1 MTKRFRFLTLAALV
15 VLPLAA
21 CDEGDDTVAPA
32 ATGSVTG
39 SVTIDT
45 AGQAGVTVTLS
56 NGATATTNSSGQYT
70 ISNVP
75 LGSYTV
81 SISGQ
86 PADAAFPS
94 TTQAAVISTAGQV
107 VTVNFAGSRIRTSS
121 IIGAVTGSGGV
132 ALANV
137 TVALSGTETRSTTT
151 SAQGQYSFTG
161 LRAGAYT
168 VAITAPAGQT
178 CPTTSANVNVGA
190 GLAVVQNFS
199 CAAATTGRISGI
211 LFLDENP
218 KNDLFDGAALED
230 TLKAAN

>member
-1 MTKRFRFLTLAALV
+1 MTKRFRFLTLAALL

-21 CDEGDDTVAPA
+21 CDEGDDSVAPT

-39 SVTIDT
+39 AVTIDGT
-45 AGQAGVTVTLS
+45 GQAGVTVSLS
-56 NGATATTNSSGQYT
+56 NGKTATTNSSGQYT
-70 ISNVP
+70 ISDVA

-81 SISGQ
+81 SITGQ

-151 SAQGQYSFTG
+151 SAQGQ
-161 LRAGAYT
+161 
-168 VAITAPAGQT
+168 
-178 CPTTSANVNVGA
+178 
-190 GLAVVQNFS
+190 
-199 CAAATTGRISGI
+199 
-211 LFLDENP
+211 
-218 KNDLFDGAALED
+218 
-230 TLKAAN
+230 